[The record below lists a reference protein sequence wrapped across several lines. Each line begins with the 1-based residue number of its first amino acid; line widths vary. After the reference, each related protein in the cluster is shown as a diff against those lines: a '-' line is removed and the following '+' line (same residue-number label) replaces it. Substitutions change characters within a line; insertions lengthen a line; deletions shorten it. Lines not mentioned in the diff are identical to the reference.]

1 MTTTKKAILIGCG
14 LIVVVLG
21 YFAVFGVRTT
31 RVETIRR
38 QVNQS
43 VAIGAS
49 LSDVAHSLDAMQI
62 EHSEI
67 ERPQMMLMS
76 GHRYDNVLVVMAI
89 QRNTWRSLL
98 FREDV
103 ELIFVFDE
111 TRKLNRIDIFPIL
124 TGP

>member
-1 MTTTKKAILIGCG
+1 MATTKKAILIACG
-14 LIVVVLG
+14 LIVVVLV
-21 YFAVFGVRTT
+21 YLAVFGVRTT

-38 QVNQS
+38 QVHQS
-43 VAIGAS
+43 VAVGAS
-49 LSDVAHSLDAMQI
+49 FNDVARSLDGMHI
-62 EHSEI
+62 EHSEL
-67 ERPQMMLMS
+67 ERPRMMSMG
-76 GHRYDNVLVVMAI
+76 GHRYDDVLVVMAI

-111 TRKLNRIDIFPIL
+111 THKLNRIDIFPIW

>member
-1 MTTTKKAILIGCG
+1 MATTKKAILITCG

-21 YFAVFGVRTT
+21 YLAVFGVRTT

-49 LSDVAHSLDAMQI
+49 LSDVARSLDAMHI
-62 EHSEI
+62 EHSEL
-67 ERPQMMLMS
+67 ERPQMMLMG
-76 GHRYDNVLVVMAI
+76 GHRYDNILVMMAI
-89 QRNTWRSLL
+89 LRNTWRSLL

-111 TRKLNRIDIFPIL
+111 ARRLNRIDIFPIL